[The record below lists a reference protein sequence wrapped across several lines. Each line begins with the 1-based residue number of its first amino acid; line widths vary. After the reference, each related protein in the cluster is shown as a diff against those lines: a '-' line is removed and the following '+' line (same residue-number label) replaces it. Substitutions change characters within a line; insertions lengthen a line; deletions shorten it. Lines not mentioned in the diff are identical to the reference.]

1 MGRIERKRLEKE
13 NRRKRRYKY
22 VLILWLILIG
32 ISGIFVVDHSLRDRM
47 LIAQEKLFE
56 YEKITGDIHRIYL
69 YGKQIDFNEENL
81 QEITGYVKKEM
92 QHLIEK
98 ISKQVV
104 QNKEKFI
111 RIFQM
116 TTERFARSFL
126 F

>member
-13 NRRKRRYKY
+13 NRRKQKYKY
-22 VLILWLILIG
+22 ALILWLILIG

-56 YEKITGDIHRIYL
+56 YEKIASDIHRIHL

-98 ISKQVV
+98 ISKQMV